1 MSDYTPTA
9 AEAGCPFCKMV
20 MEYVASGVGIEQIG
34 VSGVY
39 HFEPLNPVTPG
50 HRLFVP
56 AFHYEDAA
64 EAPSATGAVFKWA
77 AWWAAKQ
84 GEDFNLIVNAGRNA
98 SQTVRHLHV
107 HYVPRRPG
115 DGLILPWSSLA
126 QKRAEWEAEQGE
138 TDWEYATGAES
149 RDKPGTYWVEDKAR
163 SREQAEG
170 WLAEYR
176 EMGTFA
182 NALLLRRRKSPW
194 LPVTNTESEK
204 P

>member
-1 MSDYTPTA
+1 MSEATATA

-20 MEYVASGVGIEQIG
+20 MESVTTGRGIEQIG
-34 VSGVY
+34 SSGVY

-56 AFHYEDAA
+56 AFHYGDAA
-64 EAPSATGAVFKWA
+64 EAPSATGAVFEWA
-77 AWWAAKQ
+77 AWWAAAQ
-84 GEDFNLIVNAGRNA
+84 GEDFNLIVNAGPAA

-115 DGLILPWSSLA
+115 DGLLLPWSSLA
-126 QKRAEWEAEQGE
+126 EKRAEWEAEQGE
-138 TDWEYATGAES
+138 TEWEYDIRPKDDEVPLGGSPMPTFGAAQT
-149 RDKPGTYWVEDKAR
+149 RANNIRGGWVIV
-163 SREQAEG
+163 
-170 WLAEYR
+170 
-176 EMGTFA
+176 
-182 NALLLRRRKSPW
+182 RRRKAGPW